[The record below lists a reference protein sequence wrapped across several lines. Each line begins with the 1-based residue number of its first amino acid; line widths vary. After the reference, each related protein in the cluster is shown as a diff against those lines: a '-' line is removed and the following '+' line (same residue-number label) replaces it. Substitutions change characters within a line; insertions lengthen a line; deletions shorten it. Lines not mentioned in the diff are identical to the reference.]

1 MEISL
6 NSKGSK
12 NVVEITGLPSGTSYE
27 EKMLTF
33 NQLNYIPPFSE
44 IEIDG
49 RKKFCF
55 TIDGLVSLAEIFHR
69 VHPGKAELI
78 EMLNGLSA
86 CIAEMKQLLLNPS
99 HLILSLQWIFFDQ
112 KRKHFLFL
120 MVPGQEEDFP
130 AQFKGLLEEM
140 MKVFRHTNREEEVFL
155 YEIYSKSL
163 VDRFSPDYLFENL
176 PAWICTNEKMLSE
189 EKIKQEEASCKRAEK
204 NFLVER
210 EPQGKKVIPANELD
224 QEIET
229 TKIPRVYFYMGL
241 GIFVLMVLGVILFGF
256 ASLKVTGVAAAGYVI
271 YVLAVY
277 FQAKNRAEE
286 QEIEQAFLDEK
297 IKGKEGRI
305 RNENKVKG
313 AVFAKDDI
321 CPKQESFSKQENFPK
336 QEIFPK
342 PESGG
347 DREFNRKTE
356 SSRVHEFCRKPE
368 SSRVHEF
375 NRKPESG
382 MAHEF
387 CRKPESDTAHEFSR
401 NQECSLAL
409 DANRNQEII
418 RKDEKS
424 EYHLIPLNP
433 DQAQEILLQRG
444 RTILGRRR
452 ADCDVV
458 ISVMGVS
465 RKHAAIDVVEGR
477 VYVTDFASTNGT
489 YVEDKKM
496 PPNATWEIRHGNRI
510 RFGGIEFYFV

>member
-210 EPQGKKVIPANELD
+210 EPQGKNVIPANELD

-277 FQAKNRAEE
+277 FQAKNRVEE

-297 IKGKEGRI
+297 IKGKEGKI

-321 CPKQESFSKQENFPK
+321 CPKQEIFSKQENFPK

-347 DREFNRKTE
+347 D
-356 SSRVHEFCRKPE
+356 
-368 SSRVHEF
+368 
-375 NRKPESG
+375 
-382 MAHEF
+382 
-387 CRKPESDTAHEFSR
+387 
-401 NQECSLAL
+401 QECSLAL

-418 RKDEKS
+418 RKDEKN

-477 VYVTDFASTNGT
+477 VYVTDLSSTNGT

>member
-140 MKVFRHTNREEEVFL
+140 MKVFCHTNREEEVFL

-176 PAWICTNEKMLSE
+176 PAWICTNEKVLSE

-210 EPQGKKVIPANELD
+210 EPQGKNVIPANELD

-241 GIFVLMVLGVILFGF
+241 GIFVLMVLGVILFSVV
-256 ASLKVTGVAAAGYVI
+256 SLKVTGVAAAGYVI

-277 FQAKNRAEE
+277 FQAKNRAED

-313 AVFAKDDI
+313 AFFAKDDI
-321 CPKQESFSKQENFPK
+321 CPKQEIFSKQENFPK

-347 DREFNRKTE
+347 AR
-356 SSRVHEFCRKPE
+356 
-368 SSRVHEF
+368 
-375 NRKPESG
+375 
-382 MAHEF
+382 
-387 CRKPESDTAHEFSR
+387 
-401 NQECSLAL
+401 ECSLAL

-458 ISVMGVS
+458 ISVVGVS

>member
-120 MVPGQEEDFP
+120 MVPGKEEDFP

-176 PAWICTNEKMLSE
+176 PAWICTNEKMPSE

-210 EPQGKKVIPANELD
+210 EPQGKNVIPANELD

-241 GIFVLMVLGVILFGF
+241 GIFVLMVLGVILFSVV
-256 ASLKVTGVAAAGYVI
+256 SLKVTGVAAAGYVI

-277 FQAKNRAEE
+277 FQAKNRAED

-313 AVFAKDDI
+313 AVFAKNDI
-321 CPKQESFSKQENFPK
+321 CPKQEIFSKQENFPK

-347 DREFNRKTE
+347 AR
-356 SSRVHEFCRKPE
+356 
-368 SSRVHEF
+368 
-375 NRKPESG
+375 
-382 MAHEF
+382 
-387 CRKPESDTAHEFSR
+387 
-401 NQECSLAL
+401 ECSLAL

-458 ISVMGVS
+458 ISVVGVS

>member
-189 EKIKQEEASCKRAEK
+189 ERIKQEEASCKRAEK

-347 DREFNRKTE
+347 DREFNRK
-356 SSRVHEFCRKPE
+356 
-368 SSRVHEF
+368 
-375 NRKPESG
+375 PESG

>member
-12 NVVEITGLPSGTSYE
+12 NVVEITGVPSRTSYE

-49 RKKFCF
+49 HKKFCF

-140 MKVFRHTNREEEVFL
+140 MKVFCHTNREEEVFL

-210 EPQGKKVIPANELD
+210 DPQGKNVIPANELD

-241 GIFVLMVLGVILFGF
+241 GIFVLMVLGVILFSVV
-256 ASLKVTGVAAAGYVI
+256 SLKVTGVAAAGYVI

-321 CPKQESFSKQENFPK
+321 CPKQEIFSKQENFPK

-347 DREFNRKTE
+347 DR
-356 SSRVHEFCRKPE
+356 
-368 SSRVHEF
+368 
-375 NRKPESG
+375 
-382 MAHEF
+382 
-387 CRKPESDTAHEFSR
+387 
-401 NQECSLAL
+401 ECSLAL

-477 VYVTDFASTNGT
+477 VYVTDLSSTNGT

>member
-12 NVVEITGLPSGTSYE
+12 NVVEITGVPSRTSYE

-49 RKKFCF
+49 HKKFCF

-140 MKVFRHTNREEEVFL
+140 MKVFCHTNREEEVFL

-210 EPQGKKVIPANELD
+210 DPQGKNVIPANELD

-241 GIFVLMVLGVILFGF
+241 GIFVLMVLGVILFSVV
-256 ASLKVTGVAAAGYVI
+256 SLKVTGVAAAGYVI

-321 CPKQESFSKQENFPK
+321 CPKQEIFSKQENFPK

-347 DREFNRKTE
+347 DR
-356 SSRVHEFCRKPE
+356 
-368 SSRVHEF
+368 
-375 NRKPESG
+375 
-382 MAHEF
+382 
-387 CRKPESDTAHEFSR
+387 
-401 NQECSLAL
+401 ECSLAL

>member
-347 DREFNRKTE
+347 DREFNRK
-356 SSRVHEFCRKPE
+356 
-368 SSRVHEF
+368 
-375 NRKPESG
+375 PESG

>member
-120 MVPGQEEDFP
+120 MVPGKEEDFP

-176 PAWICTNEKMLSE
+176 PAWICTNEKMPSE

-210 EPQGKKVIPANELD
+210 EPQGKNVIPANELD

-241 GIFVLMVLGVILFGF
+241 GIFVLMVLGVILFSVV
-256 ASLKVTGVAAAGYVI
+256 SLKVTGVAAAGYVI

-321 CPKQESFSKQENFPK
+321 CPKQEIFSKQENFPK

-347 DREFNRKTE
+347 D
-356 SSRVHEFCRKPE
+356 
-368 SSRVHEF
+368 
-375 NRKPESG
+375 
-382 MAHEF
+382 
-387 CRKPESDTAHEFSR
+387 
-401 NQECSLAL
+401 QECSLAL

-477 VYVTDFASTNGT
+477 VYVTDLSSTNGT

>member
-368 SSRVHEF
+368 S
-375 NRKPESG
+375 G
-382 MAHEF
+382 
-387 CRKPESDTAHEFSR
+387 TAHEFSR

>member
-210 EPQGKKVIPANELD
+210 DPQGKNVIPANELD

-241 GIFVLMVLGVILFGF
+241 GIFVLMVLGVILFSVV
-256 ASLKVTGVAAAGYVI
+256 SLKVTGVAAAGYVI

-321 CPKQESFSKQENFPK
+321 CPKQEIFSKQENFPK

-347 DREFNRKTE
+347 DR
-356 SSRVHEFCRKPE
+356 
-368 SSRVHEF
+368 
-375 NRKPESG
+375 
-382 MAHEF
+382 
-387 CRKPESDTAHEFSR
+387 
-401 NQECSLAL
+401 ECSLAL

>member
-140 MKVFRHTNREEEVFL
+140 MKVFCHTNREEEVFL

-176 PAWICTNEKMLSE
+176 PAWICTNEKMPSE

-210 EPQGKKVIPANELD
+210 DPQGKNVIPANELD

-241 GIFVLMVLGVILFGF
+241 GIFVLMVLGVILFSVV
-256 ASLKVTGVAAAGYVI
+256 SLKVTGVAAAGYVI

-277 FQAKNRAEE
+277 FQAKNRAED

-321 CPKQESFSKQENFPK
+321 CPKQEIFSKQENFPK

-347 DREFNRKTE
+347 D
-356 SSRVHEFCRKPE
+356 
-368 SSRVHEF
+368 
-375 NRKPESG
+375 
-382 MAHEF
+382 
-387 CRKPESDTAHEFSR
+387 
-401 NQECSLAL
+401 QECSLAL

-424 EYHLIPLNP
+424 QYHLIPLNP

-477 VYVTDFASTNGT
+477 VYVTDLSSTNGT

>member
-49 RKKFCF
+49 HKKFCF

-140 MKVFRHTNREEEVFL
+140 MKVFCHTNREEEVFL

-210 EPQGKKVIPANELD
+210 DPQGKNVIPANELD

-241 GIFVLMVLGVILFGF
+241 GIFVLMVLGVILFSVV
-256 ASLKVTGVAAAGYVI
+256 SLKVTGVAAAGYVI

-321 CPKQESFSKQENFPK
+321 CPKQEIFSKQENFPK

-347 DREFNRKTE
+347 DR
-356 SSRVHEFCRKPE
+356 
-368 SSRVHEF
+368 
-375 NRKPESG
+375 
-382 MAHEF
+382 
-387 CRKPESDTAHEFSR
+387 
-401 NQECSLAL
+401 ECSLAL

>member
-176 PAWICTNEKMLSE
+176 PAWICTNEKMPSE

-210 EPQGKKVIPANELD
+210 EPQGKNVIPANELD

-241 GIFVLMVLGVILFGF
+241 GIFVLMVLGVILFSVV
-256 ASLKVTGVAAAGYVI
+256 SLKVTGVAAAGYVI

-277 FQAKNRAEE
+277 FQAKNRAED

-313 AVFAKDDI
+313 AVFAKNDI
-321 CPKQESFSKQENFPK
+321 CPKQEIFSKQENFPK

-347 DREFNRKTE
+347 AR
-356 SSRVHEFCRKPE
+356 
-368 SSRVHEF
+368 
-375 NRKPESG
+375 
-382 MAHEF
+382 
-387 CRKPESDTAHEFSR
+387 
-401 NQECSLAL
+401 ECSLAL

-458 ISVMGVS
+458 ISVVGVS

>member
-112 KRKHFLFL
+112 KRKRFLFL

-347 DREFNRKTE
+347 DREFNRK
-356 SSRVHEFCRKPE
+356 
-368 SSRVHEF
+368 
-375 NRKPESG
+375 PESG

>member
-210 EPQGKKVIPANELD
+210 NPQGKNVIPANELD

-277 FQAKNRAEE
+277 FQAKNRVEE

-297 IKGKEGRI
+297 IKGKEGKI

-321 CPKQESFSKQENFPK
+321 CPKQEIFSKQENFPK

-347 DREFNRKTE
+347 D
-356 SSRVHEFCRKPE
+356 
-368 SSRVHEF
+368 
-375 NRKPESG
+375 
-382 MAHEF
+382 
-387 CRKPESDTAHEFSR
+387 
-401 NQECSLAL
+401 QECSLAL

-477 VYVTDFASTNGT
+477 VYVTDLSSTNGT

>member
-49 RKKFCF
+49 HKKFCF

-347 DREFNRKTE
+347 D
-356 SSRVHEFCRKPE
+356 
-368 SSRVHEF
+368 
-375 NRKPESG
+375 
-382 MAHEF
+382 
-387 CRKPESDTAHEFSR
+387 
-401 NQECSLAL
+401 
-409 DANRNQEII
+409 
-418 RKDEKS
+418 
-424 EYHLIPLNP
+424 
-433 DQAQEILLQRG
+433 
-444 RTILGRRR
+444 
-452 ADCDVV
+452 
-458 ISVMGVS
+458 
-465 RKHAAIDVVEGR
+465 
-477 VYVTDFASTNGT
+477 
-489 YVEDKKM
+489 
-496 PPNATWEIRHGNRI
+496 
-510 RFGGIEFYFV
+510 